1 MGKVPTS
8 RDVAASAGVSQ
19 STVSNVLTGRPGIS
33 QATRERV
40 LKVAKEL
47 RYRPNLAARSM
58 RTQRTGRLALV
69 LPITTWFASK
79 ILAGATQAAQKAGYT
94 IEVHTLPGDFHA
106 RQQRL
111 DEIVNSGQ
119 FEGVLSFVP
128 MPPCPSGEGGATVLS
143 LAEFD
148 DDMKVSGDLTDPAP
162 LVTMIEELASRGHRR
177 FLHITGALA
186 YPSARA
192 RRDAYLMTI
201 EKLGLQSLGVIE
213 GDWTGESGL
222 NAIRSLPDDAPPLAV
237 VASNDLVATGVVRG
251 ALERGWTVPDDLC
264 VTGWDDLVSS
274 ALQVPSIT
282 TVFLDYQRL
291 GARSVQRLVATLRDE
306 PEPPSSGGLQ
316 RIIWRESTGD
326 GFSETTPHGND

>member
-1 MGKVPTS
+1 MGRVPTS
-8 RDVAASAGVSQ
+8 RDVAARAGVSQ

-40 LKVAKEL
+40 LKVAEEL

-69 LPITTWFASK
+69 LPTTTWFASK

-94 IEVHTLPGDFHA
+94 IEFQTLPGDSPA
-106 RQQRL
+106 KQQRL
-111 DEIVNSGQ
+111 DEIVHSGQ
-119 FEGVLSFVP
+119 FEGVLSFAPVQP
-128 MPPCPSGEGGATVLS
+128 GPSDEGGATLLS

-162 LVTMIEELASRGHRR
+162 LVTMMEELASRGHRR
-177 FLHITGALA
+177 FLHITGALD
-186 YPSARA
+186 YRSARA

-201 EKLGLQSLGVIE
+201 EKLGLQSLGVID

-222 NAIRSLPDDAPPLAV
+222 NAIRSLPEGAAPLAV
-237 VASNDLVATGVVRG
+237 IASNDLVATGVVRG
-251 ALERGWTVPDDLC
+251 ALERGWTVPGDLY
-264 VTGWDDLVSS
+264 VTGWDDLDSS
-274 ALQVPSIT
+274 AFQVPSIT
-282 TVFLDYQRL
+282 TVSLDYQRL
-291 GARSVQRLVATLRDE
+291 GARSVQRLVAALRGE
-306 PEPPSSGGLQ
+306 PEPAPEGGLQ

-326 GFSETTPHGND
+326 FLSAKTPRGED

>member
-1 MGKVPTS
+1 MGRVPTS

-19 STVSNVLTGRPGIS
+19 STVSNVLTGRAGIS

-40 LKVAKEL
+40 LKAAKEL

-79 ILAGATQAAQKAGYT
+79 ILAGATQAAQEGGYT
-94 IEVHTLPGDFHA
+94 IEVHTLPGDFDA
-106 RQQRL
+106 RQHRL
-111 DEIVNSGQ
+111 DEIVNSGE

-128 MPPCPSGEGGATVLS
+128 MPPCTSDEGGATVLS

-162 LVTMIEELASRGHRR
+162 LVSMIELLAMHGHRR
-177 FLHITGALA
+177 FLHITGALD

-192 RRDAYLMTI
+192 RMEAYVKTVD
-201 EKLGLQSLGVIE
+201 KLGLHSLGVIE
-213 GDWTGESGL
+213 GDWSGESGL

-237 VASNDLVATGVVRG
+237 MASNDLVATGVVRG
-251 ALERGWTVPDDLC
+251 ALERGWTVPGDLC

-291 GARSVQRLVATLRDE
+291 GARSVQRLVADLRNE
-306 PEPPSSGGLQ
+306 PQPASDGGLQ
-316 RIIWRESTGD
+316 RIIWRESTGEVS
-326 GFSETTPHGND
+326 GAPIPH

>member
-8 RDVAASAGVSQ
+8 RDVAAHAGVSQ

-40 LKVAKEL
+40 LQVAKEL
-47 RYRPNLAARSM
+47 HYRPNLAARSM

-79 ILAGATQAAQKAGYT
+79 ILDGATQAAHKAGYT
-94 IEVHTLPGDFHA
+94 IEVHTLPGDLQA

-128 MPPCPSGEGGATVLS
+128 LPPCPSSEGGATVLS

-148 DDMKVSGDLTDPAP
+148 DDMKVSGDLTDATP

-192 RRDAYLMTI
+192 RRDAYVTAI

-222 NAIRSLPDDAPPLAV
+222 NAIRSLPDDAPPLTV
-237 VASNDLVATGVVRG
+237 LASNDLVATGVVRG
-251 ALERGWTVPDDLC
+251 AMERGWTVPGDLY
-264 VTGWDDLVSS
+264 VTGWDDLVTS

-282 TVFLDYQRL
+282 TVYLDYQRL
-291 GARSVQRLVATLRDE
+291 GARSVQQLIAALRSE
-306 PEPPSSGGLQ
+306 PEPPSDGGLQ

-326 GFSETTPHGND
+326 LNSEQAPPGSD

>member
-8 RDVAASAGVSQ
+8 RDVAARAGVSQ

-33 QATRERV
+33 QTTRERV

-79 ILAGATQAAQKAGYT
+79 ILAGATQAAQEAGYT
-94 IEVHTLPGDFHA
+94 IEVHTLPGDFHS

-162 LVTMIEELASRGHRR
+162 LVTMIEELALRGHRR

-192 RRDAYLMTI
+192 RRDAYVRTI

-251 ALERGWTVPDDLC
+251 ALERGWTVPGDLC

-291 GARSVQRLVATLRDE
+291 GARSVQRLVAALRDE
-306 PEPPSSGGLQ
+306 PEPPSGGGLQ

-326 GFSETTPHGND
+326 FVSSKTPHGND